1 MAGFQKALQGMPR
14 VIQQISSM
22 MGSLAPP
29 EKTKSK
35 PKRKRRDEK
44 NDEHDQLYDDL
55 LKGWS

>member
-1 MAGFQKALQGMPR
+1 M
-14 VIQQISSM
+14 IQQISSM